1 MLPGRLAPSR
11 AAALYHGRVDTRTAL
26 RLSLLLLA
34 GLATLAARRHP
45 SQIPVARA
53 LCAMVLLEAGRAVV
67 RPLAPAFPFGRIDH
81 ALLALWPAAL
91 VAGAAPPG
99 RRVEALLFAAY
110 ALVLG
115 AYLAPAAGRLFPGR
129 WATDALQ
136 LLPRAAAFGVVAW
149 YRPRGP
155 LVLLAAGEAAC
166 AAVAWQDPA
175 RLWWLA
181 RGITGI
187 EYAGAAGALL
197 LAGRRA
203 GTGSRA

>member
-1 MLPGRLAPSR
+1 M
-11 AAALYHGRVDTRTAL
+11 DTKTAL

-34 GLATLAARRHP
+34 GLATLAARARP
-45 SQIPVARA
+45 SHLPLARA
-53 LCAMVLLEAGRAVV
+53 LATMVLLDAGRAVV
-67 RPLAPAFPFGRIDH
+67 HPLGPAFPFGRIDH

-99 RRVEALLFAAY
+99 RRVEALLFACY
-110 ALVLG
+110 AVVLG
-115 AYLAPAAGRLFPGR
+115 AYLAPTVGRLLPGR

-136 LLPRAAAFGVVAW
+136 VLPRAAAVGVVAW

-166 AAVAWQDPA
+166 AAVAWQDPV

-181 RGITGI
+181 RVITGAA
-187 EYAGAAGALL
+187 YAGTAGALL
-197 LAGRRA
+197 LAVRRA
-203 GTGSRA
+203 GAGSRA